1 MSNRELPTKT
11 KSLGI
16 VRGFEVFNSTRSV
29 PLSFASDAR
38 RRLHWGCHPID
49 DGEARPSTP
58 SRGRTGR
65 IGAGGR
71 FKVVPVVRGPDV
83 AGRINGHVG
92 YHLDAAAL
100 ENVDD
105 IAGLRAGRMP
115 SGVVPG
121 QQRGRT
127 TPLLPTQTSSL
138 PSIFKPHGM
147 LSAGPVKPSG
157 AG

>member
-1 MSNRELPTKT
+1 QK
-11 KSLGI
+11 
-16 VRGFEVFNSTRSV
+16 FFNSTRSV
-29 PLSFASDAR
+29 LLYFANA

-49 DGEARPSTP
+49 DGEARPSAP

-65 IGAGGR
+65 IGAGSR
-71 FKVVPVVRGPDV
+71 LEFVPIVRDPDV

-105 IAGLRAGRMP
+105 IARLRPGRMP

-127 TPLLPTQTSSL
+127 TPHIADPNVIIAVNVQA
-138 PSIFKPHGM
+138 PRDAFG
-147 LSAGPVKPSG
+147 G
-157 AG
+157 AGEAFWSGLSTIGTDHIDRTGDAR

>member
-1 MSNRELPTKT
+1 
-11 KSLGI
+11 SLWAAG
-16 VRGFEVFNSTRSV
+16 RLSRWLRARSS
-29 PLSFASDAR
+29 LM
-38 RRLHWGCHPID
+38 GC
-49 DGEARPSTP
+49 G
-58 SRGRTGR
+58 GG

-71 FKVVPVVRGPDV
+71 LNVVPVVRGPDV

-127 TPLLPTQTSSL
+127 TPHIADPNVIIAVDVQAPRDAFGGGGGTFPGRVGGLRTGH
-138 PSIFKPHGM
+138 I
-147 LSAGPVKPSG
+147 
-157 AG
+157 